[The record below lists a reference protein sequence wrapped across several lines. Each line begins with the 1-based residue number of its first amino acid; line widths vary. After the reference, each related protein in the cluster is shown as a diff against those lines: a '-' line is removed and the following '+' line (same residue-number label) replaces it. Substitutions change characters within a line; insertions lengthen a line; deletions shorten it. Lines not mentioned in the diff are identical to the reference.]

1 MMLDRERLSGY
12 VGCDSA
18 LELEFLKLLQAT
30 VESCLASLS
39 NPTSQIY
46 RTLHAAKAGLSVA
59 TCEQLRHCMSTACE
73 LTGNSHHTSLTLEAK
88 LQIAQLRPLL
98 AQLQS
103 EIACILSANDQ
114 NGAQRANESAP

>member
-59 TCEQLRHCMSTACE
+59 TCEQLRSCMNTACE
-73 LTGNSHHTSLTLEAK
+73 LTWNSQHTSLTSEAK
-88 LQIAQLRPLL
+88 LQLAQLRPLL

-103 EIACILSANDQ
+103 EIAYILSANDQ
-114 NGAQRANESAP
+114 NGAQRAN